1 MTHQDFSTSLFSAE
15 LGIEKEVQHS
25 FSKMN
30 CERGCRNWRCVHLH
44 SIVTRNSDI
53 SHANELI
60 KHSTWRLVHC
70 LSAAPL
76 ENRQKLQAHRND
88 ALEIMSEDY
97 SVSRVPS
104 FPRKEHS
111 AFMIGAC
118 VNDPWWDVHYICCT
132 SDVIYIHCYY
142 AQHID
147 SCLLLEKYWLSRSK
161 SHSSIVFLI
170 CLGSIW
176 CWMLK
181 AEGEVGCE
189 LLERVRRKRPGGFVT
204 SPDPL
209 FRTPFKLEGL

>member
-76 ENRQKLQAHRND
+76 ENRQKLQAHRNY
-88 ALEIMSEDY
+88 ALDY
-97 SVSRVPS
+97 VWGLFCFKSPQL
-104 FPRKEHS
+104 S
-111 AFMIGAC
+111 AAC
-118 VNDPWWDVHYICCT
+118 VRAVIDTPSST
-132 SDVIYIHCYY
+132 PPSSDWLFWFGCVGFLQMALWPLEDATGAWFYQSHV
-142 AQHID
+142 
-147 SCLLLEKYWLSRSK
+147 LLTVSANMTK
-161 SHSSIVFLI
+161 V
-170 CLGSIW
+170 
-176 CWMLK
+176 
-181 AEGEVGCE
+181 
-189 LLERVRRKRPGGFVT
+189 LL
-204 SPDPL
+204 
-209 FRTPFKLEGL
+209 